1 MNLNFWKNKNIL
13 ITGHTGFKG
22 AWLSILLNYL
32 GANVYGVSDVKKE
45 GIYKVVEKSSPLR
58 NSKCL
63 RGLILSAATFFIFG
77 FNIVAILYFNTY
89 VFRFSKK
96 L

>member
-32 GANVYGVSDVKKE
+32 GANVYGVSDVKKVY
-45 GIYKVVEKSSPLR
+45 I
-58 NSKCL
+58 
-63 RGLILSAATFFIFG
+63 
-77 FNIVAILYFNTY
+77 
-89 VFRFSKK
+89 K
-96 L
+96 LLKNQTS